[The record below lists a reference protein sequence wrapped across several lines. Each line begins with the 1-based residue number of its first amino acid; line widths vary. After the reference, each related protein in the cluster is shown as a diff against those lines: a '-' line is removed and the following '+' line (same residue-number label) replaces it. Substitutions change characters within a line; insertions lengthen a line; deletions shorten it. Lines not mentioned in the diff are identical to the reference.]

1 MSNKL
6 STDRVL
12 TLKQERFCKEYTRGK
27 FQGNGTQSYKTAY
40 PCKMTDN
47 ECAVEARRL
56 LKLPHLSLRV
66 KELEND
72 RYFQLGVDEDSRLD
86 MIQRCMDGAEKQK
99 QWGNMRGSINE
110 LNKMVGGHKE
120 PVGEQANRNS
130 VQIVQLTVP
139 ENGRTNVKTV
149 EVEEEE

>member
-1 MSNKL
+1 MANKL
-6 STDRVL
+6 SKDSVL
-12 TLKQERFCKEYTRGK
+12 TLKQERFCQEYTRGK

-47 ECAVEARRL
+47 ECAKEARNL
-56 LKLPHLSLRV
+56 LDAPHIVRRV
-66 KELEND
+66 DELEND
-72 RYFQLGVDEDSRLD
+72 RYFQLGVDEESRLD
-86 MIQRCMDGAEKQK
+86 MIQRCMAGAEKQK

-110 LNKMVGGHKE
+110 LNRMVGGHKE
-120 PVGEQANRNS
+120 PVGEGANKNS

-139 ENGRTNVKTV
+139 ENGRVNVKTV